1 VSNKRARVWPWSVLV
16 GVASAA
22 ISLGRLWLG
31 NSAALVENLWAED
44 GLFPLCIHKADFWTC
59 LSDPF
64 AGYLLFLPRLL
75 AWPTSSLPLEWWA
88 LSANVLSA
96 LLAGVISALALV
108 IMRRADL
115 GWFVSVA
122 AALLPV
128 LAPMVGLEAI
138 NAIGSSYM
146 LLLYLSTLAVLFLPN
161 SGWSRWGAIA
171 VAALLL
177 VTALT
182 IPSAIVLVALVL
194 VQWSRKALRATVVA
208 WWLSGLVIGLAA
220 QALVAFSAPTRR
232 PVSLNS
238 ESLNSWADSIPVS
251 VLTYW
256 PGLSIG
262 EYSFFTNFS
271 LAPLSLT
278 GWLFVVALVTVG
290 IWQLVAGW
298 GITAGHRASVGML
311 VLAGLAFG
319 LIPTAIGY
327 TNNRYFVVPLLLW
340 GAAALVAA
348 DGLIRRTRPWALA
361 AVTALVL
368 VIWWP
373 AMAASEFRST
383 PAPNWTDEVARIKA
397 KCLADPG
404 FVDRP
409 IFTPFWPPNW
419 GDGLDEPTHP
429 NLPCTIALRWLV

>member
-1 VSNKRARVWPWSVLV
+1 MAAVSNKRARVWPCSVLV

-75 AWPTSSLPLEWWA
+75 AWPTSTLPIEWWA

-115 GWFVSVA
+115 GWLVSVA

-146 LLLYLSTLAVLFLPN
+146 LLLYLSTIAVLFLPT
-161 SGWSRWGAIA
+161 SGWSRGGAIA

-194 VQWSRKALRATVVA
+194 VQWSRKALRPTVVA
-208 WWLSGLVIGLAA
+208 WWLSCLVIGLAA
-220 QALVAFSAPTRR
+220 QALVAFSASTRR
-232 PVSLNS
+232 PVSLNF

-278 GWLFVVALVTVG
+278 GWLFAVALVTVG

-298 GITAGHRASVGML
+298 GITGGHRASVGML
-311 VLAGLAFG
+311 VL
-319 LIPTAIGY
+319 
-327 TNNRYFVVPLLLW
+327 
-340 GAAALVAA
+340 
-348 DGLIRRTRPWALA
+348 
-361 AVTALVL
+361 
-368 VIWWP
+368 VIWSP
-373 AMAASEFRST
+373 ALPASEFRST
-383 PAPNWTDEVARIKA
+383 PAPAWMDEVARIKA
-397 KCLADPG
+397 KCLANPG